1 MGLFVNKIFI
11 NKLIMEKITKTSNNG
26 IELIKK
32 FEGFS
37 SKPYKCPAG
46 VSTIHVCF

>member
-1 MGLFVNKIFI
+1 MLASEQAIA
-11 NKLIMEKITKTSNNG
+11 
-26 IELIKK
+26 LIKY

-46 VSTIHVCF
+46 FL